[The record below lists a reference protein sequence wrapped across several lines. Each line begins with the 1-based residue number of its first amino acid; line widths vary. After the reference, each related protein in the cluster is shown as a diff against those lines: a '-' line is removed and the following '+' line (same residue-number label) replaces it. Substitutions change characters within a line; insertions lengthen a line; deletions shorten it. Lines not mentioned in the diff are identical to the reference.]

1 MPTRITH
8 MVGIS
13 TRYTHLSR
21 AGISRRH
28 LCRHTSLLGVHLS
41 PACMS
46 LENASY
52 LYFTGVY
59 LVRFHRLCI
68 SGLYISQGVRKS
80 WGACISWGV
89 HPTRCVQLM
98 GACISWGVHLTGC
111 AHLMGTCI
119 SWACISGR
127 VSFAG
132 MHLKGLHLIGV
143 HLTRLHLRYLYL
155 MGVPLACVLRLS
167 SPYPNCVPGR

>member
-46 LENASY
+46 LENASH

-59 LVRFHRLCI
+59 LVGFHRLCI
-68 SGLYISQGVRKS
+68 SGLYMSQGVRKS
-80 WGACISWGV
+80 
-89 HPTRCVQLM
+89 M

-119 SWACISGR
+119 SSACISGR

>member
-28 LCRHTSLLGVHLS
+28 LCRYTSLLGVHLS

-59 LVRFHRLCI
+59 LVGFHEVDRTQTLE
-68 SGLYISQGVRKS
+68 
-80 WGACISWGV
+80 
-89 HPTRCVQLM
+89 VQFGNGEWVETL
-98 GACISWGVHLTGC
+98 GQLTLLVNLGTEFTGC
-111 AHLMGTCI
+111 SKEQVWQKVTFDVI
-119 SWACISGR
+119 PNTI
-127 VSFAG
+127 AG
-132 MHLKGLHLIGV
+132 Y
-143 HLTRLHLRYLYL
+143 RYDAVLSNDDI
-155 MGVPLACVLRLS
+155 LA
-167 SPYPNCVPGR
+167 